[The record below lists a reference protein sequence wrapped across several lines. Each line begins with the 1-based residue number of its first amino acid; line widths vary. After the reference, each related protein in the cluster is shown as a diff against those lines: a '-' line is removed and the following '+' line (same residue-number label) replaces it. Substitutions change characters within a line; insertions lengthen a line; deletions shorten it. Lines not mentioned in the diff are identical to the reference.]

1 MSSRQIFRLKVF
13 IKKAVKKPEITK
25 RLVWFNMFPHM
36 PLTKKP
42 KGMRMGKGAGKLNAW
57 QIQTCGG
64 VFIFEFRN
72 LRLGRAV
79 HFFKTIATKIPT
91 QTVVKFASTKII
103 KLAGS
108 KSLNTRLTTF
118 W

>member
-1 MSSRQIFRLKVF
+1 
-13 IKKAVKKPEITK
+13 
-25 RLVWFNMFPHM
+25 MFPHM

-57 QIQTCGG
+57 QIQICGG
-64 VFIFEFRN
+64 VFVFEFRN

-91 QTVVKFASTKII
+91 TTVIKFADTKTI
-103 KLAGS
+103 KLTGL
-108 KSLNTRLTTF
+108 KTTNVRLTTF

>member
-1 MSSRQIFRLKVF
+1 
-13 IKKAVKKPEITK
+13 
-25 RLVWFNMFPHM
+25 
-36 PLTKKP
+36 
-42 KGMRMGKGAGKLNAW
+42 MGKGSGKLNAW
-57 QIQTCGG
+57 QIQISGG
-64 VFIFEFRN
+64 VYVFEFKN

-91 QTVVKFASTKII
+91 PTVIKYQNTKVI

-108 KSLNTRLTTF
+108 KKTNIKLGTF

>member
-1 MSSRQIFRLKVF
+1 
-13 IKKAVKKPEITK
+13 
-25 RLVWFNMFPHM
+25 M

-91 QTVVKFASTKII
+91 QTVVKFASTKMI
-103 KLAGS
+103 KLSGA
-108 KSLNTRLTTF
+108 KAVNVRLTTF